1 MSFLDQIFASLQSD
15 RPLLA
20 ELTDSA
26 RVPVTGYDLLKKIA
40 QARAFLASKC
50 LGKGDRV
57 VLLAPNSIEWVA
69 IDLAIMAEGLIVVP
83 LYSRQAAPELVA
95 MMKDCSPS
103 LIICGDAALRDEV
116 VANWAEA
123 PPQIL
128 FNEVFAST
136 NAADTSRA
144 GAPAPHPDSDRVAI
158 IYTSGTSGEAKGV
171 ILNSG
176 NISHMLGCTSAS
188 LDQLMQGKA
197 GQDNVFHY
205 LPFCFAGSWIML
217 LTCLLRQSQ
226 LTINTDLTKLAEQMR
241 GRAPHYFLNVPQ
253 LL

>member
-69 IDLAIMAEGLIVVP
+69 MDLAIMAEGLIVVP

-95 MMKDCSPS
+95 IMKDCSPS
-103 LIICGDAALRDEV
+103 LIICGDAGLRDEV
-116 VANWAEA
+116 VANWQQA
-123 PPQIL
+123 PAQVSFKQI
-128 FNEVFAST
+128 FTSA
-136 NAADTSRA
+136 NATDTSRGA
-144 GAPAPHPDSDRVAI
+144 APAPHADSDPVAI

-171 ILNSG
+171 VLNSG
-176 NISHMLGCTSAS
+176 NLGHMLSCTS
-188 LDQLMQGKA
+188 
-197 GQDNVFHY
+197 
-205 LPFCFAGSWIML
+205 
-217 LTCLLRQSQ
+217 
-226 LTINTDLTKLAEQMR
+226 
-241 GRAPHYFLNVPQ
+241 GRL
-253 LL
+253 